1 MNLISY
7 PTHLYIQG
15 VAKRL
20 LNFVSLSV
28 THFLELSCC
37 FCAHLTVNYG
47 RFFTL
52 VLFGFKNEHIFWKY
66 NPGKML
72 DFRVAKIGSFLACW
86 ILRVANFGINY
97 LRHFFINFKNFCAH
111 CAANFLNFPK
121 HPHYITFWWFWR
133 KLWPKIRKLRNQKI
147 CQFEPTLK
155 SSLFSGWNF
164 STFFSSLCPKSTKV
178 KNRPYLTVKR
188 AQKHLENSI

>member
-1 MNLISY
+1 ME
-7 PTHLYIQG
+7 
-15 VAKRL
+15 A
-20 LNFVSLSV
+20 
-28 THFLELSCC
+28 FLW
-37 FCAHLTVNYG
+37 
-47 RFFTL
+47 
-52 VLFGFKNEHIFWKY
+52 HIFRSYLVVFLLFWLSIM
-66 NPGKML
+66 G
-72 DFRVAKIGSFLACW
+72 DFSLWYSLALNMNIFFENIILEKFYISGLAQIGSFFACW

-133 KLWPKIRKLRNQKI
+133 KLWPKIRKLSKQKI

-188 AQKHLENSI
+188 AQKH